1 MAKSDGH
8 IIPDSSNGILYGS
21 LSRLSFLCSIVISYW
36 FLTPY
41 EYKYILFVVLAI
53 SAAYFVHIILYF
65 GVTGQFEMANEGIGP
80 SEIRI
85 LVIVLNTMLIYLD
98 RIIFVPLLLAFL
110 SANIVLLLVSI
121 YRAQRKIWD
130 MDMRAKHPPDTKYRV
145 N

>member
-1 MAKSDGH
+1 MV
-8 IIPDSSNGILYGS
+8 PD
-21 LSRLSFLCSIVISYW
+21 
-36 FLTPY
+36 PY

-121 YRAQRKIWD
+121 YRAQRKIWIWICGQNTLPIPNTASTD
-130 MDMRAKHPPDTKYRV
+130 PLLYQPYFDAGDGTASATRLASFPIFPRR
-145 N
+145 